1 MCDLSVDCSIL
12 ANETGRKRHLTD
24 KDGFEKP
31 RKHEKIK
38 GKFIETS
45 KFFEHLR
52 EDEAKPGTRKE
63 PKRIPLIVAKMKKK
77 ETAFINAVRTQTGG
91 LVSIEYIHG
100 GLKIRTS
107 VEANDKAVLTFHRDR
122 GENFFTF
129 HPNPIYQVR
138 YVQRGL
144 PPSN

>member
-12 ANETGRKRHLTD
+12 ANETWRKRHLTD

-63 PKRIPLIVAKMKKK
+63 ATPPSQPKPKRIPLIVAKMKKK

-122 GENFFTF
+122 G
-129 HPNPIYQVR
+129 
-138 YVQRGL
+138 
-144 PPSN
+144 